1 MIKRLYAL
9 LLAVALLV
17 VPFAQ
22 NAAALGEGTE
32 PAAMGANTGTKLI
45 AFTFDDGPSAYTCLL
60 YTSICV

>member
-1 MIKRLYAL
+1 MKKRLYAL

-45 AFTFDDGPSAYTCLL
+45 AFTFADGPSA
-60 YTSICV
+60 